1 MAKSLIIAEKPS
13 VATDIARAL
22 GGFSKQQTSK
32 SAGRDGEFLES
43 DDYVLSSAVGHLVE
57 LTPPEHLEKVKGK
70 WTFGALPC
78 IPDQF
83 DLKPIAK
90 TEPRLK
96 LLLRLIKRKD
106 IDTLINA
113 CDAGREGELI
123 FRYIVRLSG
132 TDKIIK
138 RLWLQS
144 MTQDAIRTGFAEL
157 GEGAEFEPLADA
169 AVCRSE
175 SDWLVGINGTR
186 ALTAFNSKGGG
197 FQKTTVGRV
206 QTPTLAMV
214 VKRDD
219 EIKQHV
225 PRDYWEVHGTFGVA
239 AGSYD
244 GRWLDTDFDAKTK
257 EQDADKRPER
267 IWDKAKAEA
276 IVAACEGQ
284 TAEVT
289 EEKKP
294 SSQAAPL
301 LYDLT
306 TLQREA
312 NGRFGFPARRTLQIA
327 QALYEKHKV
336 LTYPRTDSRA
346 LPQDYMGT
354 VKQVLGSL
362 SSTNL
367 GSHASKVLDNDW
379 VQPNKRIFNN
389 AKVSDHHAIIPTQQ
403 VPKKLDEAE
412 EKIYDLVTRRFIAI
426 FYPAAKFEITTRL
439 SKITAGSD
447 VHTFK
452 TDGKVLKEPGWMA
465 VYGKGTSGDDD
476 TLCPVAEG
484 ETAAVKELEIHDL
497 ATRPPARYTEATL
510 LSAMEGAGK
519 LVDDNELR
527 DAMSAKGLGT
537 PATRASIIEGLL
549 REEYLRREG
558 REIQSTPKATTLL
571 DLLSAI
577 NIKHLR
583 SPEMTGEWE
592 HKLKQMEQGQFSRE
606 EFMAEIERVTRRIV
620 EKARDYDEEGA
631 PVKELGI
638 THPEAN
644 QPVVET
650 LREYKTPDGNFA
662 IRKVM
667 GNRLLEPA
675 ELDELLQKKFIGPL
689 TGFRSKAGWP
699 FAAALKLTD
708 EGKVEFVFDNAP
720 VDKDGNPLDLSK
732 EEPVGICPL
741 DGGKVYELMMSYA
754 CEHSLG
760 DDPKCKFKIGKK
772 ILEQPISREQVAK
785 ILTTGRS
792 DMLGNFRSNKRGRKQ
807 FAATL
812 VLDRETGKLNF
823 EFPER
828 EAKPRGKKTAGARN
842 GKSAGKK
849 TASQASA

>member
-1 MAKSLIIAEKPS
+1 MGKSLIIAEKPS
-13 VATDIARAL
+13 VATDISRAL

-32 SAGRDGEFLES
+32 SAGRDGEYLES
-43 DDYVLSSAVGHLVE
+43 EDYVLSSAVGHLVE
-57 LTPPEHLEKVKGK
+57 LIPPEHLEKRKGK

-106 IDTLINA
+106 VDCLINA

-132 TDKIIK
+132 TDKPIK

-144 MTQDAIRTGFAEL
+144 MTQDAIRQGFEHR
-157 GEGAEFEPLADA
+157 GEGREFEPLADA

-214 VKRDD
+214 VERDD
-219 EIKQHV
+219 AIKSHV
-225 PRDYWEVHGTFGVA
+225 PRDYWEVHGTFGVS
-239 AGSYD
+239 AGEYP
-244 GRWLDTDFDAKTK
+244 GRWLDTDFDHKAKAD
-257 EQDADKRPER
+257 DADLRPER
-267 IWDKAKAEA
+267 IWDRERAEA

-294 SSQAAPL
+294 SSQAPPL

-306 TLQREA
+306 SLQREA
-312 NGRFGFPARRTLQIA
+312 NGRYGFPARRTLQIA

-346 LPQDYMGT
+346 LPQDYIGT
-354 VKQVLGSL
+354 VKGVMGTLKNTVVGPHADRVL
-362 SSTNL
+362 
-367 GSHASKVLDNDW
+367 ANDW

-403 VPKKLDEAE
+403 APKKLDEAE
-412 EKIYDLVTRRFIAI
+412 AKIYDLVSRRFVAI
-426 FYPAAKFEITTRL
+426 FHPSARFEITTRL
-439 SKITAGSD
+439 SKVTAGD
-447 VHTFK
+447 EVHTFK
-452 TDGKVLKEPGWMA
+452 TDGKVLKEPGWLA
-465 VYGKGTSGDDD
+465 VYGKGSANDDD
-476 TLCPVAEG
+476 TLVAVAEG
-484 ETAAVKELEIHDL
+484 ESATVKELEIHDE
-497 ATRPPARYTEATL
+497 ATRPPARYNEATL

-519 LVDDNELR
+519 LVDDDELR
-527 DAMSAKGLGT
+527 DAMAAKGLGT
-537 PATRASIIEGLL
+537 PATRAAIIEGLL
-549 REEYLRREG
+549 REEYLRRDG
-558 REIQSTPKATTLL
+558 RDILSTPKATTLL
-571 DLLSAI
+571 DLLGALDVPA
-577 NIKHLR
+577 LR
-583 SPEMTGEWE
+583 SAEMTGEWE
-592 HKLKQMEQGQFSRE
+592 YKLKQMEKGEFSRQ
-606 EFMAEIERVTRRIV
+606 EFMTEIEGVTKQIV
-620 EKARDYDEEGA
+620 ERARNFEEDDA
-631 PVKELGI
+631 PSKDLGI
-638 THPEAN
+638 TTPEGK
-644 QPVVET
+644 PVIET
-650 LREYKTPDGNFA
+650 LREYKTPDGDFA

-667 GNRLLEPA
+667 GNRLLEPE
-675 ELDELLQKKFIGPL
+675 ELEELLEKKFIGPL
-689 TGFRSKAGWP
+689 QGFRSRAGWP

-754 CEHSLG
+754 CEHALG
-760 DDPKCKFKIGKK
+760 DDPTCKFKIGKK
-772 ILEQPISREQVAK
+772 ILEQPISREQVGK

-812 VLDRETGKLNF
+812 VLDRKTGKLNF

-828 EAKPRGKKTAGARN
+828 EKKPRGKKTT
-842 GKSAGKK
+842 SSKK
-849 TASQASA
+849 GNTASAPASS